1 MTDLKEQPIK
11 IAILDLYK
19 GYPNQGMQALQEI
32 IQQYGLK
39 HGLNLQ
45 YQVFDV
51 RAKQELPDK
60 HYDIY
65 ISSGG
70 PGSPL
75 EEEQGTWEKPFFE
88 LFNELEKDNLSDDLP
103 KKHALFI
110 CHSFQLMCKWY
121 HLGEVTERAST
132 SFGVFDIHLTEKGE
146 QEPSFQGLP
155 NPFYAVDSRNWQ
167 VVKPNIPQFEA
178 LGAELLAI
186 EKPRAHIDRE
196 RCMMAIRFNPYFLGT
211 QFHPEA
217 DPNGLKTHLQG
228 AEKKQQVIQDH
239 GLQKYEDMLQ
249 SLDHPQKI
257 RLTQNTIIPNFLNQA
272 ISSLQKKPAFA

>member
-1 MTDLKEQPIK
+1 MTNLTEQPIK

-19 GYPNQGMQALQEI
+19 GYPNQGMQALQET
-32 IQQYGLK
+32 IQLYDIK
-39 HGLNLQ
+39 HNLNLQ
-45 YQVFDV
+45 YDVFDV
-51 RAKQELPDK
+51 RAQQQLPDK

-70 PGSPL
+70 PGSPI

-88 LFNELEKDNLSDDLP
+88 LFNELEKDNLTDGLP

-121 HLGEVTERAST
+121 NLGEVTERAST

-146 QEPSFQGLP
+146 KEPSFQGLP
-155 NPFYAVDSRNWQ
+155 DPFYAVDSRNWQ
-167 VVKPNIPQFEA
+167 VVKPNISQFEA

-186 EKPRAHIDRE
+186 EKPRTHVERE

-217 DPNGLKTHLQG
+217 DPDGLKAHLLTS
-228 AEKKQQVIQDH
+228 EKKQQVIHDH
-239 GLQKYEDMLQ
+239 GLKKYEDMLL

-257 RLTQNTIIPNFLNQA
+257 RLTQNTIIPNFLGWA
-272 ISSLQKKPAFA
+272 INSLQNNPASA